1 MVVLSKVVLLVDVF
15 QLIKE
20 GGSVMAKITGGV
32 VHPISTAF
40 TYNDEF
46 DEIGFR
52 GTVEYAIKAGVQ
64 GLWVMG
70 SMGQGPHMSID
81 ERKIA
86 AEVLVDQVKG
96 RVPVIVCVGTA
107 DTRSTIMLAK
117 HAESLKIDYL
127 AVLPLYYGVATEND
141 VIEHFKRVQD
151 AVPSTPLFEYDN
163 MGTTQFHSSAKFL
176 ETLFKEVPNVKGCKP
191 SQREM
196 DDKLKWLRIMPKDF
210 LYMEPSWEFLP
221 TTVILGAKGTLAP
234 AWFPVAEAGV
244 DLWKAFEKGDWN
256 VTMKKMAGMDELLQG
271 IRGIAGREAG
281 REVLRLRGV
290 PIQQFN
296 RSKSATKGASPEV
309 VQKLA
314 KFLTSKGI
322 QVKESVTA

>member
-1 MVVLSKVVLLVDVF
+1 
-15 QLIKE
+15 
-20 GGSVMAKITGGV
+20 MAKITRGV
-32 VHPISTAF
+32 IHPISTAF
-40 TYNDEF
+40 TYDDQF
-46 DEIGFR
+46 DEAGFR

-70 SMGQGPHMSID
+70 SMGQGPHMTLD
-81 ERKIA
+81 ERKRA

-96 RVPVIVCVGTA
+96 RIPVIVCVGTA
-107 DTRSTIMLAK
+107 DTNSTITLAK
-117 HAESLKIDYL
+117 HAEALKIDYI
-127 AVLPLYYGVATEND
+127 AVLPLYYGVATED
-141 VIEHFKRVQD
+141 QVVEHFKRVQD
-151 AVPSTPLFEYDN
+151 AVPALPIFEYDN
-163 MGTTQFHSSAKFL
+163 LGTTQFHSSPKFVERL
-176 ETLFKEVPNVKGCKP
+176 LKEVPNVKGCKC

-196 DDKLKWLRIMPKDF
+196 DDKLKWLRVMPKDF

-221 TTVILGAKGTLAP
+221 TTSILGAKGTLAP

-244 DLWKAFEKGDWN
+244 DLWKAFENGDWN
-256 VTMKKMAGMDELLQG
+256 VTMKKMAEMDELLQG
-271 IRGIAGREAG
+271 IRSIGGREAG

-296 RSKSATKGASPEV
+296 RTKSATKGASPEV

-322 QVKESVTA
+322 QVKEPVTA